1 MSIKVTDKYYIDA
14 DRFQFI
20 ALEKKTAKEGKNA
33 GKEWFD
39 PVAFCGNLFQ
49 LKNWIFNQEI
59 RDNIELINNISKC
72 VELSNTIDKSLMGV
86 GKK

>member
-1 MSIKVTDKYYIDA
+1 MIHIEGDYYLDS

-20 ALEKKTAKEGKNA
+20 ICKKLIAKTGKNV
-33 GKEWFD
+33 GQEYYD

-49 LKNWIFNQEI
+49 VKNWLFNEEI
-59 RDNIELINNISKC
+59 RNDLDIIKNIEEC
-72 VELSNTIDKSLMGV
+72 VKLSNTIDKSLMGV

>member
-1 MSIKVTDKYYIDA
+1 MSIKITDKYYIDA
-14 DRFQFI
+14 DKFQFI
-20 ALEKKTAKEGKNA
+20 VLEKKIAKEGKNP
-33 GKEWFD
+33 GSIKYD

-49 LKNWIFNQEI
+49 LKNWILNQEI
-59 RDNIELINNISKC
+59 RDNVDLLNNINKC

>member
-20 ALEKKTAKEGKNA
+20 VLEKKKAEKGKNA
-33 GKEWFD
+33 GQEYLD

-59 RDNIELINNISKC
+59 RDNIELLDNISKC

>member
-1 MSIKVTDKYYIDA
+1 MIKITERFHIEA

-20 ALEKKTAKEGKNA
+20 VLEKKISQEGKNP
-33 GKEWFD
+33 GSIKYD

-49 LKNWIFNQEI
+49 LKNWIFNQDI
-59 RDNIELINNISKC
+59 RDNIDLLNNLNKC

>member
-1 MSIKVTDKYYIDA
+1 MIKITERFYIEA

-20 ALEKKTAKEGKNA
+20 VLEKKISKEGKNV
-33 GKEWFD
+33 GSVKYD

-49 LKNWIFNQEI
+49 LKNWIYNQEI
-59 RDNIELINNISKC
+59 RDNIDLLNNITKC

>member
-1 MSIKVTDKYYIDA
+1 MIKITDRFYIDS
-14 DRFQFI
+14 DKFQFI
-20 ALEKKTAKEGKNA
+20 VLERKIAKEGKNV
-33 GKEWFD
+33 GSVKYD

-49 LKNWIFNQEI
+49 LKNWIYNQEI
-59 RDNIELINNISKC
+59 RENIDLLNNMNKC